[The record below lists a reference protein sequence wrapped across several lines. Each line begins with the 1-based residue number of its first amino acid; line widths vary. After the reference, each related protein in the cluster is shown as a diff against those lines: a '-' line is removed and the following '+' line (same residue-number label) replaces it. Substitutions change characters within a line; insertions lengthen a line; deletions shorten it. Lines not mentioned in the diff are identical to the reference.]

1 MALLMEGV
9 RGAIRS
15 GSLAEYSKRLLAGE
29 GPYGLV
35 A

>member
-1 MALLMEGV
+1 V

-15 GSLAEYSKRLLAGE
+15 GSLAEYSKRLFAGE